1 RPAVDGHGRPA
12 PKHGQVPHERRKPV
26 GVIGMDVR
34 DHDRDERERIDAGA
48 PELLPQ
54 SSSTAPSGAATTI
67 DVVSRT
73 ADGIEP
79 EVPRNAKCISAISD
93 WRARR

>member
-1 RPAVDGHGRPA
+1 
-12 PKHGQVPHERRKPV
+12 
-26 GVIGMDVR
+26 MDVG

-48 PELLPQ
+48 AELLDGLPPQ

-79 EVPRNAKCISAISD
+79 EVPRNAKCVSAISG
-93 WRARR
+93 WRARRGRRPDSC